1 MDSLSLAIDFLK
13 WCVKGIA
20 FKIGFQLGE
29 FEQILGAVLLLA
41 LGIFCAGFFLRGML
55 NAS

>member
-20 FKIGFQLGE
+20 SKIGFQLGE